1 MRDRLPQA
9 RMSKLWDSAATTLAW
24 VTALLLIG
32 TTSAFAF
39 QVYGKIGEKYATLR
53 GIGSP
58 LGQPTSD
65 EANAPYGGRFNSFQH
80 GFIYWHPEIVTAY
93 AVWGAIG
100 VKWNQLGRVAYGYPI
115 TDESK
120 TPDQRGRFNHFR
132 AVHLPG
138 RPEAS
143 IYWTPETGAVA
154 IYGAIREKW
163 AAEGWER
170 GRMGYPTGDEV
181 TDGLYRRSTFERG
194 FIRWSSAV
202 GPEVIPTSLALHE
215 GGGFAGNVVNGIAA
229 YGELPS
235 GSNAELYRE
244 PTLFSHSELCARF
257 LNQPGLNDTL
267 RNTLISRVRQK
278 LPSGFGIHSQT
289 NHTTGTS
296 CEARTELWSNSV
308 SILIRVPGNRM
319 FVRVTTPDGFPG
331 SLDPNFVVTYD
342 LIVRT
347 SIRFPKMV
355 TGSVVQEPVTVQGAN
370 VSRPESRSV
379 TGNLVIAANDII
391 SFLGGSD
398 FIAAVRQGGV
408 AQISS
413 VNTGVAQLNQKL
425 AQLRNV
431 SPPGTR
437 IEVYPQGDLVAV
449 LATNRPLPPGP
460 R

>member
-1 MRDRLPQA
+1 MRKRDFAKRA
-9 RMSKLWDSAATTLAW
+9 LALGFSLCV
-24 VTALLLIG
+24 VTAAI
-32 TTSAFAF
+32 AAA
-39 QVYGKIGEKYATLR
+39 VYGAIGDKYTVLGR
-53 GIGSP
+53 ENGP
-58 LGQPTSD
+58 LGVALTD
-65 EANAPYGGRFNSFQH
+65 EADAPHGGRFNAFKN
-80 GFIYWHPEIVTAY
+80 GFIYWRPDIGAF

-138 RPEAS
+138 RPESS

-163 AAEGWER
+163 ATEGWER

-181 TDGLYRRSTFERG
+181 ADGPYRLSTFERG
-194 FIRWSSAV
+194 FIRWSSTA
-202 GPEVIPTSLALHE
+202 GAEVIPTGLAPHE
-215 GGGFAGNVVNGIAA
+215 GGGFSGNVVNGIAA
-229 YGELPS
+229 YGELPT
-235 GSNAELYRE
+235 GGRAELYRD
-244 PTLFSHSELCARF
+244 PTLFSHAELCARF
-257 LNQPGLNDTL
+257 LDQPGLNDTL
-267 RNTLISRVRQK
+267 RNTLISRIRSK

-289 NHTTGTS
+289 NHTTGQS
-296 CEARTELWSNSV
+296 CEARAELWPHSV
-308 SILIRVPGNRM
+308 SILIRVPGNRL

-347 SIRFPKMV
+347 SITFPETV
-355 TGSVVQEPVTVQGAN
+355 AGSVVQGPVTVQGTN

-391 SFLGGSD
+391 SFLGGPD
-398 FIAAVRQGGV
+398 FFAAVRQGGV
-408 AQISS
+408 AQMSS

-425 AQLRNV
+425 AQVRNGA
-431 SPPGTR
+431 PPGTR
-437 IEVYPQGDLVAV
+437 IELYPEGALVAV